1 MKFLDKKT
9 AGDAVRLTI
18 FIIVTT
24 LATSL
29 LVVMIGNITFGDK
42 REYKAVFSDATS
54 VVGGDDVRI
63 AGVRV
68 GTVKDIEIH
77 DTDKALVTFEVDSGT
92 QLTEST
98 FAAIRYRNLVGQR
111 YLALTQGVG
120 GPGVLEEGETIPLAK
135 TTPALDL
142 TVLFNGFKPLFKAL
156 TPKDLNQ
163 LAYEII
169 TVFQG
174 EGGTLESL
182 LAHTASVTSTLASR
196 DQVIGQ
202 LIDNLNQ
209 VMVTLGN
216 RDTELSSLL
225 IRLRQFISGL
235 SQDREA
241 ILGSLES
248 ISTLAV
254 ETSSLVSG
262 IREPFVRDLAQLR
275 RVAGN
280 LDARRGEL
288 DRAMQVLPVKLR
300 KVGRTAIYGSFFNFY
315 LCSFKANVRLPDV
328 RENLPVQLPQELL
341 DVPDNAK
348 VTYNNDAAR
357 CDLG

>member
-1 MKFLDKKT
+1 MKLLDAKT
-9 AGDAVRLTI
+9 AGDAVRLVI
-18 FIIVTT
+18 FIVVTT
-24 LATSL
+24 LSTSL
-29 LVVMIGNITFGDK
+29 LVILIGNVTFGDSE
-42 REYKAVFSDATS
+42 EYKAVFSDATG

-68 GTVKDIEIH
+68 GSVGSIEIH
-77 DTDKALVTFEVDSGT
+77 EKNQAIVTFKVDSDS

-98 FAAIRYRNLVGQR
+98 FATIRYRNLVGQR
-111 YLALTQGVG
+111 YIALSQGVG
-120 GPGVLEEGETIPLAK
+120 GPSVLESGETIPLERTA
-135 TTPALDL
+135 PALDL

-156 TPKDLNQ
+156 SPEDLNKF
-163 LAYEII
+163 AYEII

-182 LAHTASVTSTLASR
+182 LARTASVTSTLASR

-216 RDTELSSLL
+216 RDTELSTLL

-254 ETSSLVSG
+254 ETAGLVGG
-262 IREPFVRDLAQLR
+262 IREPLVKDLEELR
-275 RVAGN
+275 RVAGP
-280 LDARRGEL
+280 LDRNKPEL
-288 DRAMQVLPVKLR
+288 DRALQVLPVKLR
-300 KVGRTAIYGSFFNFY
+300 KVGRTAIYGSWFNFY
-315 LCSFKANVRLPDV
+315 LCNFKADVKLPRLPVD
-328 RENLPVQLPQELL
+328 LPGQVPSP
-341 DVPDNAK
+341 PDNAT
-348 VTYNNDAAR
+348 VRYNNEAAR